1 MDRQDVAIVLNTCP
15 KYFYLM
21 ESCIGLLRRYSEG
34 CHWPIFL
41 ATEFPEVLKELC
53 QQYNVHILPLDP
65 QDSDFLQSREAA
77 MRLLPEG
84 IRYVLPLQE
93 DFLLERHIDK
103 EALTEALQIL
113 DSDHT
118 VQSIRLMPCPGS
130 LKKQQ
135 FWGRWER
142 LMLTHGDL
150 VFSFQATLWRR
161 ELYQQYMA
169 RVVQTSLEMNP
180 ELKPQTRAWNKFSVE
195 QNPAENSQGQRI
207 LADMDSAAVHLCWPR
222 KAAWSNAVYWCPW
235 PYRPTA
241 VVKGDLQ
248 QWAKDL
254 IRREGFVLRALDV
267 PKEK

>member
-41 ATEFPEVLKELC
+41 ATEAPEELKEIC
-53 QQYNVHILPLDP
+53 QTYDVHSLPLEP
-65 QDSDFLQSREAA
+65 TESDFLQSREAA
-77 MRLLPEG
+77 MRYLPEG

-93 DFLLERHIDK
+93 DFLLERSIDK
-103 EALTEALQIL
+103 QALTEALQIL
-113 DSDHT
+113 DSDIT

-130 LKKQQ
+130 LRKQKC
-135 FWGRWER
+135 WGDWER
-142 LMLTHGDL
+142 LDPNDL

-161 ELYQQYMA
+161 DMYQQYMSQI
-169 RVVQTSLEMNP
+169 VQTSLEQHP
-180 ELKPQTRAWNKFSVE
+180 ELRPQTRAWNKFCVE
-195 QNPAENSQGQRI
+195 QNPAENSIGQHLLHQMNPNAI
-207 LADMDSAAVHLCWPR
+207 HLCWPR
-222 KAAWSNAVYWCPW
+222 KAAWANAVYWCPW

-254 IRREGFVLRALDV
+254 IRREGFILRQT
-267 PKEK
+267 PPFER